1 MFQKK
6 SRKEEDF
13 TLIGER
19 VKSVKKNKSLTQD
32 ELGEMIRTSDSY
44 ISRVENGIEKPTE
57 RWIKL
62 VSLALNV
69 NFNWLMYG
77 NVEGKTNAVDNGKA
91 NGGAA

>member
-1 MFQKK
+1 M
-6 SRKEEDF
+6 
-13 TLIGER
+13 TIGER
-19 VKSVKKNKSLTQD
+19 VKAVRKNKSLTQVQ
-32 ELGEMIRTSDSY
+32 LGKMIMTSHSY

-77 NVEGKTNAVDNGKA
+77 NVEGKNNAVDNGKTS
-91 NGGAA
+91 GGAA

>member
-1 MFQKK
+1 M
-6 SRKEEDF
+6 
-13 TLIGER
+13 LIGER
-19 VKSVKKNKSLTQD
+19 VKSVRTNKSLTQA

>member
-1 MFQKK
+1 M
-6 SRKEEDF
+6 
-13 TLIGER
+13 LIGER
-19 VKSVKKNKSLTQD
+19 VKSVRKNKSLTQA